1 MTRLFR
7 RFFLLEQWLHLDRV
21 GEGDAV
27 EDRRRVV
34 ADLQHQ
40 AAHPAF
46 GFWQAVL
53 ALLVCI
59 ARGTGDKRERAA
71 RQADEIARGAVA
83 LNGID
88 QDQPVGFGHGEG
100 ILPYARRTFHG
111 YRILQEYFVFP
122 EKFSFLDV
130 TGLERVRGAIGEPS
144 SIDAIE
150 RLSGAIGGGPITRL
164 FVRVGNATV
173 LVPVD
178 HVSRLEADG
187 DYVVAYAGGNRHLI
201 HVALSGL
208 LARLDPK
215 RFVQVH
221 RAHVVN
227 MDHVRAFKRDA
238 RGNLEAEL
246 NDGTRVPVSRARA
259 QEVRSLI
266 R

>member
-1 MTRLFR
+1 VKVTTLVVDDEPVARAGLKG
-7 RFFLLEQWLHLDRV
+7 LLAAFDWIEV
-21 GEGDAV
+21 IGEA
-27 EDRRRVV
+27 
-34 ADLQHQ
+34 ADGQS
-40 AAHPAF
+40 
-46 GFWQAVL
+46 
-53 ALLVCI
+53 
-59 ARGTGDKRERAA
+59 AA
-71 RQADEIARGAVA
+71 RAIEM
-83 LNGID
+83 LK
-88 QDQPVGFGHGEG
+88 
-100 ILPYARRTFHG
+100 
-111 YRILQEYFVFP
+111 P
-122 EKFSFLDV
+122 ELVFLDV
-130 TGLERVRGAIGEPS
+130 QMPGLLGTDVLRQVTHRPFVIFTTAYSQHAVTAFELGAVDYLLKPFGAARLAAALERVRGAIGEPS

-187 DYVVAYAGGNRHLI
+187 DYVVAHAGGNRHLI